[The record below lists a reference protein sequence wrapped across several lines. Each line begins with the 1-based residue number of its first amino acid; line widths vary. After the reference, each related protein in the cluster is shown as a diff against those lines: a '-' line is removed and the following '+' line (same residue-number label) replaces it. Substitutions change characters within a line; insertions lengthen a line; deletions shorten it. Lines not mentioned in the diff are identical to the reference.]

1 MKPTVSTFCVV
12 VLACTLLVSTA
23 QGVQEIVF
31 DITAVRH
38 YDTPFSDFVRNSTLF
53 NATDL
58 LKTNDFSTCNPGDV
72 SCCVTLSPSGSVSV
86 FGGPGDM
93 FDVIDTVTK
102 HDYVFALSPEYKVV
116 TAIEV
121 CNGTSSS
128 GGFKGCSKNPTAVR
142 SALIRNNVSP
152 DVWVHEFGHGQGQS
166 DDNNCPAY
174 IMNISASNTNVVT
187 SAHCTKFRT
196 LKQPYHL
203 GGTCGGSSPPS
214 AAS

>member
-1 MKPTVSTFCVV
+1 MPPTCSRRTIS
-12 VLACTLLVSTA
+12 A
-23 QGVQEIVF
+23 
-31 DITAVRH
+31 R
-38 YDTPFSDFVRNSTLF
+38 
-53 NATDL
+53 
-58 LKTNDFSTCNPGDV
+58 
-72 SCCVTLSPSGSVSV
+72 VTRG
-86 FGGPGDM
+86 M
-93 FDVIDTVTK
+93 W
-102 HDYVFALSPEYKVV
+102 
-116 TAIEV
+116 
-121 CNGTSSS
+121 
-128 GGFKGCSKNPTAVR
+128 GCSKNPTAVR

-214 AAS
+214 AANSFFVPQSSSPSSPGGRVC